1 MGNKAQTIGLVD
13 QMGNI
18 DDAIAKAVELAG
30 LEDYKTVYYP
40 DVVDPFEELLKM
52 LNNTT
57 EEERLLM
64 KVRSFC
70 SKPRVMALMPEVKI
84 Q

>member
-1 MGNKAQTIGLVD
+1 MEQQKYCAFISYRNQSP
-13 QMGNI
+13 

-30 LEDYKTVYYP
+30 LENYRLTYYP
-40 DVVDPFEELLKM
+40 EKADPYEELLKM
-52 LNNTT
+52 LDNTT
-57 EEERLLM
+57 EEEKLVLKMRD
-64 KVRSFC
+64 FC